1 MTVAGSN
8 LIAAVDVGT
17 NSVHMVVADVDE
29 AGFTVLAAEKEMV
42 RLGEGSKGLDHLSMS
57 AVDRGVTALRRMK
70 QIADA
75 HGARVRAVATS
86 AVREADNRD
95 EFVRAVRQATGI
107 RVEVIS
113 GAEEARL
120 IHLGVSRSLDIRR
133 GSVLAVDIGGGSTE
147 FSLSVNGKTRIA
159 QSLKLGA
166 VRMTDA
172 YLEGGEVTEAALKR
186 LRTKVRSTLAPLA
199 HDIKRAGFD
208 RVVVSSGTTETVARM
223 VAAARRAPSPLTF
236 NGFRFDDDD
245 LREVAGLVTSCRTTR
260 DRMALEGLDSKRAD
274 IIVAGVVILEEIAEM
289 TGAEEFEYSDYAL
302 REGVLIDT
310 AQRWGVMA
318 EEPVDAAFDSVRR
331 LAERCSVDLDHS
343 EHVANLATRILR
355 AISRHYEVDLALER
369 LLGAAAL
376 LANTGNAVS
385 YSRHHMH
392 SYYIIRNADLV
403 GFNNEEI
410 ELIALAARYHRKSP
424 PKESHEEFGRLP
436 EERRHDVELMAA
448 VLRIAT
454 ALDRSHDQC
463 MREIS
468 SSSRDGR
475 LVLSVRHACR
485 SSSSVDLNITTA
497 QSRTEMLSE
506 YLGDEVVIRDGG
518 QAQA

>member
-1 MTVAGSN
+1 VSGNSV
-8 LIAAVDVGT
+8 IAAVDVGT
-17 NSVHMVVADVDE
+17 NSVHMVVAEVDE
-29 AGFTVLAAEKEMV
+29 AGFTVLAAEKEVV

-57 AVDRGVTALRRMK
+57 AIDRGVSALRRMK

-75 HGARVRAVATS
+75 HGAKVRAVATS

-95 EFVRAVRQATGI
+95 EFIRAVRQATGI

-120 IHLGVSRSLDIRR
+120 IHLGVGRSLDIRR

-166 VRMTDA
+166 VRMTDSF
-172 YLEGGEVTEAALKR
+172 LEGGEVTDSALKR
-186 LRTKVRSTLAPLA
+186 LRTSVRSTLAPLA
-199 HDIKRAGFD
+199 HDIKRVGFD

-223 VAAARRAPSPLTF
+223 VAAARGGPVPLTF
-236 NGFRFDDDD
+236 NGFRFGESELRDVVD
-245 LREVAGLVTSCRTTR
+245 LVASCRSTRERTGLAGLE
-260 DRMALEGLDSKRAD
+260 AKRAD
-274 IIVAGVVILEEIAEM
+274 IIVAGAVILDEISSM
-289 TGAEEFEYSDYAL
+289 LGAEEFEYSDFAL

-331 LAERCSVDLDHS
+331 LAERCSVDLEHS
-343 EHVANLATRILR
+343 EHVAEISARILR
-355 AISRHYEVDLALER
+355 AVSRHYEVDLSLER
-369 LLGAAAL
+369 LLRAAAL

-403 GFNNEEI
+403 GFNDEEI
-410 ELIALAARYHRKSP
+410 EVIALSARYHRKSP

-436 EERRHDVELMAA
+436 EDRRHDVELMAA

-454 ALDRSHDQC
+454 ALDRSHDRC
-463 MREIS
+463 IREIS

-475 LVLSVRHACR
+475 LVLTVRHACQNQ
-485 SSSSVDLNITTA
+485 SSVDLNITTA

-518 QAQA
+518 QAQF

>member
-1 MTVAGSN
+1 MAESAV
-8 LIAAVDVGT
+8 IAAIDVGT
-17 NSVHMVVADVDE
+17 NSVHMVVADVDA
-29 AGFTVLAAEKEMV
+29 AGFTVLASEKEVV
-42 RLGEGSKGLDHLSMS
+42 RLGEGSNGLDHLTMS
-57 AVDRGVTALRRMK
+57 AIDRGVSAVRRMK

-95 EFVRAVRQATGI
+95 EFIRAVRQATGVK
-107 RVEVIS
+107 VEVIS

-133 GSVLAVDIGGGSTE
+133 GAVLAIDIGGGSTE
-147 FSLSVNGKTRIA
+147 FSLAVNGKTRIA

-172 YLEGGEVTEAALKR
+172 YLEGGEVSDAALKK
-186 LRTKVRSTLAPLA
+186 LRNKVRSTLAPLA
-199 HDIKRAGFD
+199 HDISRAGFD
-208 RVVVSSGTTETVARM
+208 RVIVSSGTTETVARM
-223 VAAARRAPSPLTF
+223 VAAARGGASPMTF
-236 NGFRFDDDD
+236 NGFRFDERE
-245 LREVAGLVTSCRTTR
+245 LRDVIDLVTSCRSTR
-260 DRMALEGLDSKRAD
+260 ERAELDGLDAKRAD
-274 IIVAGVVILEEIAEM
+274 IIVAGAVILGEIASM
-289 TGAEEFEYSDYAL
+289 TGADEFEYSDFAL

-331 LAERCSVDLDHS
+331 LAERCSVDPEHS
-343 EHVANLATRILR
+343 EHVAELSARILR
-355 AISRHYEVDLALER
+355 AVSRHYEVDLSLER
-369 LLGAAAL
+369 LLRAAAL

-385 YSRHHMH
+385 YSRYHMH

-403 GFNNEEI
+403 GFDDEEI
-410 ELIALAARYHRKSP
+410 EVIALSARYHRKSP
-424 PKESHEEFGRLP
+424 PKESHEEFRRLP
-436 EERRHDVELMAA
+436 EDRRHDVELMAA

-454 ALDRSHDQC
+454 ALDRSHDRC

-468 SSSRDGR
+468 SSSRDGS

-485 SSSSVDLNITTA
+485 NQSSVDLNITTA
-497 QSRTEMLSE
+497 QARTEMLTS

-518 QAQA
+518 RAQS